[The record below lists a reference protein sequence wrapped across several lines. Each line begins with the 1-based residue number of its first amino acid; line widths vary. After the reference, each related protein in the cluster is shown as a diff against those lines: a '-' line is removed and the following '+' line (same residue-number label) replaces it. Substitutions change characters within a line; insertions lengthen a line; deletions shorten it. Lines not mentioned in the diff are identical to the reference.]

1 MLRAQLILALHDAS
15 TRHWHT
21 CSAYAAP
28 LDVLGELILAQHRAN
43 YDLWH
48 QEDEARSP
56 LVSDAV
62 IAEVKHAIDRINQRR
77 NDLVEQIDSAL
88 LEAAGSQN
96 STAPLHSETPGLIV
110 DRLSILELKIYHTR
124 EEVER
129 PSASD
134 AHHNRNQERLALLE
148 HQRAD
153 LADCLDC
160 LWAEILAGSRR
171 FSLYRQLKMY
181 NDPELNP
188 VLYRN
193 SPCAPGAPEPEPA
206 LAGITRHQFL
216 PRKGD

>member
-1 MLRAQLILALHDAS
+1 MLQASAILALHDSA
-15 TRHWHT
+15 TDRWHS
-21 CSAYAAP
+21 CFPFSAQ
-28 LDVLGELILAQHRAN
+28 LGSVDELILAQHRAN

-56 LVSDAV
+56 LASDAV

-77 NDLVEQIDSAL
+77 NDLVEQLDCAL
-88 LEAAGSQN
+88 LSAAPSQN
-96 STAPLHSETPGLIV
+96 ARAPLHSETPGLII
-110 DRLSILELKIYHTR
+110 DRLSILGLKIYHTR

-129 PSASD
+129 PTASD
-134 AHHNRNQERLALLE
+134 AHHARNEERLLLLE

-153 LADCLDC
+153 LAGCLDC
-160 LWAEILAGSRR
+160 LWAEVLAGTRR

-193 SPCAPGAPEPEPA
+193 SPCAP
-206 LAGITRHQFL
+206 AGR
-216 PRKGD
+216 